1 MLQIIH
7 VYSKSQAYSINE
19 KTFMFILWQEKKIYI
34 FLNNYI
40 THNNDNNI
48 ISMETTIE
56 SSGI

>member
-1 MLQIIH
+1 
-7 VYSKSQAYSINE
+7 
-19 KTFMFILWQEKKIYI
+19 MFLLWQEKKTQI

-56 SSGI
+56 SSVIDKWIVIIIIFVYLFI